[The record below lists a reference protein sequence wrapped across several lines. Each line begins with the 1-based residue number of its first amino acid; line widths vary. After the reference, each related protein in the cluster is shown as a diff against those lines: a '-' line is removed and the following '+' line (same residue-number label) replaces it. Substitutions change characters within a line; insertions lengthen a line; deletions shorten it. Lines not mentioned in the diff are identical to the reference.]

1 MSNSRRRVA
10 QKIEQIQ
17 SDPKPPQGSAV
28 AEWRPALTAIWLTVL
43 AALVSNT
50 SQLSLAPVFGS
61 IPSSVNHTAAVSST
75 FLTGSIA
82 RAFWKPR
89 RTTFLQY
96 LPLWA
101 ACMPVVATAVILLS
115 DDLGLILGP
124 MITGFLSCHTIVTVL
139 SYAIA
144 MNVEQIDLS
153 KSVGTSEI
161 ASVAVS
167 AGSLGL
173 FVLLDRKIGELL
185 PSILSLSQHLNPLNL
200 QVLSSL
206 ALGAALPQRQNLF
219 YATVLVAN
227 VVALL
232 APQGSGPYS
241 LAVANAG
248 LGAQNWTLLARRWSN
263 TGYISVLE
271 NTDQQYRVLRCDHS
285 LLGGEWQL
293 TPERRK
299 QGWQVSEPIY
309 AVFEMLEA
317 VRLLKTDQ
325 PIPDKDAKALV
336 IGLGIGTAPKALISH
351 GINTTIIELDPV
363 VHQYAST
370 YFDLPPAHA
379 AYLSNAIPWVQ
390 TQSKLEQTYDYILH
404 DVFTGGAEPLAL
416 FTTSF
421 LQNLRSLLSPNGI
434 AAINYAG
441 DVSLPL
447 TALVLNTIDLAFDRQ
462 CSAFRDQAPAA
473 SSPAGGPAEDFTNL
487 VVFCRNTPGPFSFRQ
502 PREADLLRSQSRR
515 QYLLPNPDLT
525 VDFPLRSSSQSAE
538 VLEDGDMGKW
548 RAQQQ
553 ESAARH
559 WRIMRTVLPSRVWE
573 LY

>member
-1 MSNSRRRVA
+1 MPRA
-10 QKIEQIQ
+10 EQVQ
-17 SDPKPPQGSAV
+17 STPKPARSSHATR
-28 AEWRPALTAIWLTVL
+28 WRPAVTAICLTVL
-43 AALVSNT
+43 AAVVSNT

-61 IPSSVNHTAAVSST
+61 IPSSVNHKAAISST
-75 FLTGSIA
+75 FLTGAIA
-82 RAFWKPR
+82 RAFWKPKQ
-89 RTTFLQY
+89 TTFLQY

-101 ACMPVVATAVILLS
+101 ACMPLVATGVVLLS
-115 DDLGLILGP
+115 EILGLIVGP

-153 KSVGTSEI
+153 KSVGTSDI

-173 FVLLDRKIGELL
+173 FVLLERKLGELL
-185 PSILSLSQHLNPLNL
+185 LSVLGVSQHLNPLNL
-200 QVLSSL
+200 QVVSSL
-206 ALGAALPQRQNLF
+206 ALGAAMPQRQNLF
-219 YATVLVAN
+219 YATVVVAN
-227 VVALL
+227 LVALL

-241 LAVANAG
+241 LSVANAG
-248 LGAQNWTLLARRWSN
+248 LGAQNWTLLARQWSN

-271 NTDQQYRVLRCDHS
+271 NTEQQYRVLRCDHS

-293 TPERRK
+293 TPERRN

-317 VRLLKTDQ
+317 VRLLKTDR
-325 PIPDKDAKALV
+325 PVPDKDAQALV

-351 GINTTIIELDPV
+351 GINTTIVELDPV

-370 YFDLPPAHA
+370 YFDLPPAHT

-390 TQSKLEQTYDYILH
+390 AQSKLVPKYDYILH

-416 FTTSF
+416 FTTTF
-421 LQNLRSLLSPNGI
+421 LKNLRSLLSPNGI

-441 DVSLPL
+441 DLSLPL
-447 TALVLNTIDLAFDRQ
+447 TSLVLNTIDQAFDRQ
-462 CSAFRDQAPAA
+462 CSAFRDQAPPPA
-473 SSPAGGPAEDFTNL
+473 SQADGPAEDFTNL
-487 VVFCRNTPGPFSFRQ
+487 VVFCRNTPGPISFRQ

-515 QYLLPNPDLT
+515 QYLLPNPDLA
-525 VDFPLRSSSQSAE
+525 VDFPFRSSSQSAE
-538 VLEDGDMGKW
+538 VLEDGDVGKW

>member
-1 MSNSRRRVA
+1 
-10 QKIEQIQ
+10 
-17 SDPKPPQGSAV
+17 
-28 AEWRPALTAIWLTVL
+28 
-43 AALVSNT
+43 
-50 SQLSLAPVFGS
+50 
-61 IPSSVNHTAAVSST
+61 
-75 FLTGSIA
+75 
-82 RAFWKPR
+82 
-89 RTTFLQY
+89 
-96 LPLWA
+96 
-101 ACMPVVATAVILLS
+101 MPVVATGAVLLS
-115 DDLGLILGP
+115 ESLGLIVGP

-153 KSVGTSEI
+153 KSVGTSDI

-173 FVLLDRKIGELL
+173 FVLLERKVGELL
-185 PSILSLSQHLNPLNL
+185 PSVLGVSQHLNPLNL
-200 QVLSSL
+200 QVVSSL
-206 ALGAALPQRQNLF
+206 ALGAAMPQRQNLF
-219 YATVLVAN
+219 YATVVLAN
-227 VVALL
+227 LVALL
-232 APQGSGPYS
+232 SPQGSGPYS
-241 LAVANAG
+241 LSVANAG
-248 LGAQNWTLLARRWSN
+248 LGAQDWTLLARQWSN

-271 NTDQQYRVLRCDHS
+271 NKEQRYRLLRCDHS

-317 VRLLKTDQ
+317 VRLLQ
-325 PIPDKDAKALV
+325 SERPVSDKDAQALV
-336 IGLGIGTAPKALISH
+336 IGLGIGTAPKALMSH
-351 GINTTIIELDPV
+351 GINTTIVELDPI
-363 VHQYAST
+363 VHRYAST
-370 YFDLPPAHA
+370 YFDLPQAHT

-390 TQSKLEQTYDYILH
+390 AQSKLAPKYDYILH

-416 FTTSF
+416 FTKSF

-441 DVSLPL
+441 DLSLPL
-447 TALVLNTIDLAFDRQ
+447 TSLVLNTIDLAFDRQ
-462 CSAFRDQAPAA
+462 CSAFRDQAPPP
-473 SSPAGGPAEDFTNL
+473 SSQADGPAEDFTNL
-487 VVFCRNTPGPFSFRQ
+487 VVFCRNAPGPIEFRQ

-515 QYLLPNPDLT
+515 QYLLPNPDLA
-525 VDFPLRSSSQSAE
+525 VEFPLRSSSQSAE
-538 VLEDGDMGKW
+538 VLEDGDVGKW